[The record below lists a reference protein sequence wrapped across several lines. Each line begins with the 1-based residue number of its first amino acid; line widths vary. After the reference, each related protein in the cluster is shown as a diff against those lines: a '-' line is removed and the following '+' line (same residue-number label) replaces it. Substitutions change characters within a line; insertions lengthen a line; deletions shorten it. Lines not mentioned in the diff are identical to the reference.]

1 MPRAEPISTASEV
14 ELKILERTVRG
25 DTARRVPFFVPGGD
39 MERSV
44 RCLLAWMNEGEAINA
59 LLGRLPG
66 LGEDVQTQRATWE
79 AARDANNARP
89 AFRPPTAVFEELPP
103 ELRAAGAAF
112 SQRPDAI
119 AAFQSME
126 WSVGMADL
134 HEVLSFQRIVAEEQS
149 MERVDAA
156 IRPDDLGSI
165 FSFCLPDPVG
175 RESLP
180 GTVDADQKGI
190 TFSSL
195 NPNLRVGGMGGSEI
209 DVAIVPGQP
218 ATRQN
223 FIGFAINF
231 GSPFVQVAEYNGR
244 WFVRDGYHR
253 CFGLL
258 RRGISKV
265 PCVSVR
271 PRSFAELGAMA
282 PGFFPY
288 EVLFSDRPPYLRDFL
303 DDSVAFTTKQAAHRK
318 VVRLRAEEFI
328 VAV

>member
-134 HEVLSFQRIVAEEQS
+134 HEVLSFQRIVAEEQCFGDLPAETTA
-149 MERVDAA
+149 ERNDCRA
-156 IRPDDLGSI
+156 GSV
-165 FSFCLPDPVG
+165 L
-175 RESLP
+175 
-180 GTVDADQKGI
+180 AI
-190 TFSSL
+190 TFSS
-195 NPNLRVGGMGGSEI
+195 G
-209 DVAIVPGQP
+209 VADG
-218 ATRQN
+218 
-223 FIGFAINF
+223 
-231 GSPFVQVAEYNGR
+231 E
-244 WFVRDGYHR
+244 DGYAHI
-253 CFGLL
+253 
-258 RRGISKV
+258 RRAS
-265 PCVSVR
+265 
-271 PRSFAELGAMA
+271 A
-282 PGFFPY
+282 
-288 EVLFSDRPPYLRDFL
+288 
-303 DDSVAFTTKQAAHRK
+303 T
-318 VVRLRAEEFI
+318 
-328 VAV
+328 